1 MSTESIDLIFSFD
14 TTGSMYPCL
23 TQVRRQVEQTVK
35 RLFRDI
41 PNIRIGIIA
50 HGDYCD
56 GPAVISKFDLSTNQE
71 AICRFVRNVEPT
83 YGGDAPEAYELALHE
98 ARTFS
103 WTSGKTKA
111 LVMIGDDVPHG
122 PNYPQNK
129 KNLDWRNELGLLMES
144 NIHVYAVQALA
155 RRHATSFYQEVAKAT
170 GGYHLQLNQFSDVVN
185 LLLAVAYKQQG
196 TDQLYKFE
204 QEVQGSGRLSRD
216 MLQTF
221 ATLAGTSIPGR
232 AAKAST
238 SRAARPSYRER
249 DLAAVHPSRFQVMY
263 VDHDQDVRNFVED
276 LGVKFR
282 PGRGFYEFTKSVKV
296 QQHKEVVLQDKE
308 TGDMFTGQRARD
320 ILKLPDGE
328 TKSIA
333 PSKMPEVFNKY
344 RAFIQSTSWNR
355 RLLGGTA
362 FLYEV
367 DDWDRATAA

>member
-35 RLFRDI
+35 RLFIDI

-56 GPAVISKFDLSTNQE
+56 GPDVIAKFDLSTDQN
-71 AICRFVRNVEPT
+71 AICRFVRNVRPT
-83 YGGDAPEAYELALHE
+83 FGGDAPEAYELALHE

-103 WTSGKTKA
+103 WTSGRTKA
-111 LVMIGDDVPHG
+111 LVLIGDDVPHG
-122 PNYPQNK
+122 PNYPQNTK
-129 KNLDWRNELGLLMES
+129 KLDWRNELGLLMES

-155 RRHATSFYQEVAKAT
+155 RRHATSFYKEVAKAT
-170 GGYHLQLNQFSDVVN
+170 GGYHLQLNQFADVVN

-196 TDQLYKFE
+196 SEQLYKFE

-216 MLQTF
+216 MLHTF
-221 ATLAGTSIPGR
+221 ATLGGKARKTST
-232 AAKAST
+232 K
-238 SRAARPSYRER
+238 RPSSYRAR
-249 DLAAVHPSRFQVMY
+249 DLAAVHPSRFQMMF
-263 VDHDQDVRNFVED
+263 VDHDQDVRDYVED
-276 LGVKFR
+276 QGVKFR

-296 QQHKEVVLQDKE
+296 QHHKEVVLQDKE
-308 TGDMFTGQRARD
+308 TGDMFTGKRARE
-320 ILKLPDGE
+320 ILNLPDGV

-333 PSKMPEVFNKY
+333 PSKMPKVFDQY

-367 DDWDRATAA
+367 EDWDRAAAA

>member
-56 GPAVISKFDLSTNQE
+56 GPAVITKFDLSTDQN
-71 AICRFVRNVEPT
+71 AICNFVRTVQPT

-98 ARTFS
+98 SRTFS
-103 WTSGKTKA
+103 WTSGKNKA
-111 LVMIGDDVPHG
+111 LVLIGDDVPHG
-122 PNYPQNK
+122 PSYAANT

-144 NIHVYAVQALA
+144 NINVYAVQALG
-155 RRHATSFYQEVAKAT
+155 RRHATKFYQEVAQKT
-170 GGYHLQLNQFSDVVN
+170 GGYHLELNQFADVVN

-196 TDQLYKFE
+196 TEQLYKFE
-204 QEVQGSGRLSRD
+204 QEVQGAGRLSRD
-216 MLQTF
+216 MRQTF
-221 ATLAGTSIPGR
+221 ARLQNRRVPT
-232 AAKAST
+232 AAVPK
-238 SRAARPSYRER
+238 R
-249 DLAAVHPSRFQVMY
+249 DLAAIHPGRFQVLY
-263 VDHDQDVRNFVED
+263 VDHKQDIRDFAED
-276 LGVKFR
+276 NGLKFR

-296 QQHKEVVLQDKE
+296 QDHKEVVLQDKD
-308 TGDMFTGQRARD
+308 TGDMFSGKKARE
-320 ILKLPDGE
+320 ILNLPSSG
-328 TKSIA
+328 TKSIS
-333 PSKMPEVFNKY
+333 PSKMPVVFDKY

-355 RLLGGTA
+355 HLLGGTA

-367 DDWDRATAA
+367 EDWDRAAA